1 MVGTE
6 LKKLAAEYG
15 MRVDKGVA
23 YGDFKGYAAT
33 FYEGAGYK
41 RMILTTTFK
50 DAQAQFCLE
59 THLNGKN
66 LMKEYRLQEV
76 VFSETSILFH
86 FYDNP
91 GTMKKME
98 AFFDWFFPLLDENEA
113 TKSNVCV
120 ECGCETEDGQWKLID
135 GVAYYMHTACAN
147 KVAAEI
153 AREEE
158 ERKATDGG
166 SYLGGFFGAI
176 IGAVIGAVVWAV
188 VLSFGYIASIVGF
201 LIGWLA
207 EKGYHLLRGKNG
219 KGKIVILIIAVVCGV
234 ILGTVLGEVIILF
247 QMIGN
252 GEVEGFVYADIPWL
266 LAALVTDVEYVGS
279 VLSDMGTGFLF
290 AGLGVF
296 TQIRRAKK
304 EVSDI
309 KISDLE

>member
-1 MVGTE
+1 MVGTG

-15 MRVDKGVA
+15 MKVDKGVA

-41 RMILTTTFK
+41 RVILTTAFK
-50 DAQAQFCLE
+50 DPQAQFQLE
-59 THLNGKN
+59 TVLNGKN
-66 LMKEYRLQEV
+66 LMKEYRLQET

-98 AFFDWFFPLLDENEA
+98 AFFEWFFPYLDESGA

-120 ECGCETEDGQWKLID
+120 ECGCETQTGQWKLID
-135 GVAYYMHTACAN
+135 GVAYYMHPACAN
-147 KVAAEI
+147 KVASEI
-153 AREEE
+153 AQEEE
-158 ERKATDGG
+158 VRKATDTG
-166 SYLGGFFGAI
+166 SYIGGFFGAI
-176 IGAVIGAVVWAV
+176 IGAAIGAIVWAV
-188 VLSFGYIASIVGF
+188 VLSTGYIASIVGF

-207 EKGYHLLRGKNG
+207 ERGYHLLRGKNG
-219 KGKIVILIIAVVCGV
+219 KGKIVILIAAVIFGV
-234 ILGTVLGEVIILF
+234 ILGTVLGEGITIF
-247 QMIGN
+247 RMIGN
-252 GEVEGFVYADIPWL
+252 GELEGFAYGDIPWL
-266 LAALVTDVEYVGS
+266 LIVLATDAEYIGS
-279 VLSDMGTGFLF
+279 VLYNIGTGLLF

-309 KISDLE
+309 KIIDLK